1 MQALKDLFPEGRLK
15 NLDQVII
22 EMDDMIS
29 PEFQPYFLANTAL
42 HLLFVCERCGRCCQE
57 EKVIAVSID
66 DCRRIVRHLGVS
78 LKRFMK
84 DYTRPHEQRG
94 DLVGSARML
103 KKTPGEPCPFY
114 DPALPGC
121 RIHSAK
127 PQVCIAAHYLSKMN
141 LIICEEQKKVNDFPI
156 CSADGKLRARI
167 AELSSRIREDAST
180 EKRLDRLFDGTRY
193 EAELFLL
200 LLRLKGMQIYFGEE
214 KAAKLS
220 WKLGLERVPED
231 DALREISPLY
241 AARML

>member
-1 MQALKDLFPEGRLK
+1 
-15 NLDQVII
+15 
-22 EMDDMIS
+22 
-29 PEFQPYFLANTAL
+29 
-42 HLLFVCERCGRCCQE
+42 
-57 EKVIAVSID
+57 
-66 DCRRIVRHLGVS
+66 
-78 LKRFMK
+78 
-84 DYTRPHEQRG
+84 
-94 DLVGSARML
+94 
-103 KKTPGEPCPFY
+103 
-114 DPALPGC
+114 
-121 RIHSAK
+121 
-127 PQVCIAAHYLSKMN
+127 MN